1 MLPEAEVLE
10 VEREMLE
17 VQAEGDT
24 IVAPIVITRTLS
36 GADPVSAR
44 QSLIDIP
51 GAFLLVDKPYGFTSF
66 SLVNQIRRR
75 ITLATGIKR
84 VKVGHA
90 GTLDPLATGLL
101 ILATRRTTKA
111 IAALSN
117 MDKVYRVKL
126 RLGITS
132 PSHDLE
138 TKIAIMSDGLSVDTS
153 EIVRLVAELEASV
166 LQTPPIFSAIKQQ
179 GKAVYIKAR
188 AGKDVVMQPRT
199 VTFHDITIEAIE
211 LPFVTLT
218 VHCGKGTYIR
228 SLVRDLGDRLGVG
241 AVMIDLVRRSVGE
254 FNLSEA
260 LSYDEAIALLE
271 RA

>member
-1 MLPEAEVLE
+1 MLPDVSDAEPILE
-10 VEREMLE
+10 VRP
-17 VQAEGDT
+17 T
-24 IVAPIVITRTLS
+24 VISRRLAS
-36 GADPVSAR
+36 ADPSGCKHL
-44 QSLIDIP
+44 LIDIP
-51 GAFLLVDKPYGFTSF
+51 GAFLLIEKPYGFTSF

-101 ILATRRTTKA
+101 ILATRRCTKA

-117 MDKVYRVKL
+117 MDKVYRVRL

-138 TKIAIMSDGLSVDTS
+138 TKIEITGNPESIQTSSVERIIRELAAS
-153 EIVRLVAELEASV
+153 EV
-166 LQTPPIFSAIKQQ
+166 QTPPIFSAIKQQ

-188 AGKDVVMQPRT
+188 AGKEITMEPRP
-199 VTFHDITIEAIE
+199 VTFHDITIENIS

-228 SLVRDLGDRLGVG
+228 SLVRDIGEQLGVG
-241 AVMIDLVRRSVGE
+241 AVMIDLERTAVGQ
-254 FNLSEA
+254 FQLSDA

-271 RA
+271 NNLLTTA